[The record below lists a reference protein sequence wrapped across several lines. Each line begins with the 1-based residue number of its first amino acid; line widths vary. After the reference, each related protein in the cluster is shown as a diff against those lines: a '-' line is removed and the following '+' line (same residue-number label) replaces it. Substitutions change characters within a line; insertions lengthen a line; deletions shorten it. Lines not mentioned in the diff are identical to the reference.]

1 MKLSNVFWVL
11 ILQVAVFCGGSLCKG
26 HLTEGTV
33 RIPKQLQSFA
43 ERYPEV
49 ETFVQNYPYEYNKS
63 HYISLSV
70 KQGEIPLFLQWD
82 ERWGYTLYGDGWIG
96 DSGCG
101 PTALSMV
108 VCGLTGT
115 TNWNPKEVASFAMEN
130 GWYIDGVGTSWSL
143 MTDGAEQLGVHG
155 MNIEITE
162 DVILDQLTQG
172 HPCICSMRPGD
183 FTKGGHF
190 IVLTGIDEN
199 GQVIINDPNSPY
211 NSEIHWD
218 MDRILP
224 QIKQSWSFTHS
235 DF

>member
-1 MKLSNVFWVL
+1 
-11 ILQVAVFCGGSLCKG
+11 
-26 HLTEGTV
+26 
-33 RIPKQLQSFA
+33 
-43 ERYPEV
+43 
-49 ETFVQNYPYEYNKS
+49 
-63 HYISLSV
+63 
-70 KQGEIPLFLQWD
+70 
-82 ERWGYTLYGDGWIG
+82 
-96 DSGCG
+96 
-101 PTALSMV
+101 
-108 VCGLTGT
+108 
-115 TNWNPKEVASFAMEN
+115 MEN

-199 GQVIINDPNSPY
+199 GRVIINDPNSPH

-218 MDRILP
+218 MDR
-224 QIKQSWSFTHS
+224 IKQSWSFTHS